1 MGNYIS
7 EQPWIS
13 EGMVDFTVARKRNR
27 GHMSIRDGSNKIGT
41 MTTL

>member
-13 EGMVDFTVARKRNR
+13 EGMVDFTVARKRTEVTCLYVVDR
-27 GHMSIRDGSNKIGT
+27 T
-41 MTTL
+41 